1 MLDRLMLSAL
11 APTVQRLA
19 SALVRRGATADAV
32 TLAGAAV
39 GLSGSGLVALGH
51 PLAGLV
57 LMALGR
63 LADGLDG
70 AIARLTTPTAR
81 GAFLDIVLDF
91 LFYASVPLAF
101 AVLDPARNALPAAVL
116 LAAFIGTGSSFLAF
130 AILAER
136 QGLDSAAY
144 PQKGFYYLGG
154 LTEGTETLLCFAAM
168 CLWPA
173 AFPLLAFGFAALCGL
188 TLLTR
193 LSAGWTLLHTRTSTP
208 TSPDKDTTT

>member
-1 MLDRLMLSAL
+1 MLDRVMLAVL
-11 APTVQRLA
+11 APPVQRLA
-19 SALVRRGATADAV
+19 SALVRRGVTADAV
-32 TLAGAAV
+32 TLVGAAL
-39 GLSGSGLVALGH
+39 GLSGSTVLALGH
-51 PLAGLV
+51 PLAGML

-70 AIARLTTPTAR
+70 AVARLTTPTAR
-81 GAFLDIVLDF
+81 GAFLDIALDF

-101 AVLDPARNALPAAVL
+101 AVLDPAANALAAAVL

-144 PQKGFYYLGG
+144 PQKGFHYLGG

-168 CLWPA
+168 CLWPS

-193 LSAGWTLLHTRTSTP
+193 LHAGWTLLDAA
-208 TSPDKDTTT
+208 PDKDSRP